1 MADSMCGPSNGAKNL
16 LSHVDRDRT
25 HHQDR
30 FVNAPQAGPGNVSVW
45 ERYFVTKTRR

>member
-30 FVNAPQAGPGNVSVW
+30 FVNAPQAGPGNVSIW
-45 ERYFVTKTRR
+45 ER